1 MNAMKIRTTWLLP
14 LLLTPL
20 LAGCFGAAVVGMG
33 AGAMM
38 AADRRTSDTYLTDEA
53 IELRAGNR
61 ISERFRD
68 KVHVNVTSFN
78 RMALLTGEVPD
89 QATRTNVEK
98 LVEEVP
104 NLKAITNELSIA
116 GNSSFA
122 ARSSDSYL
130 TTKVKARFTD
140 SGKFS
145 INHVKVVTESGTVF
159 LMGLVTQAEAD
170 AAADIARTTS
180 GVMKVVRVFEII
192 SPEEARRLDNRPSE
206 DKAPKPSA
214 N

>member
-1 MNAMKIRTTWLLP
+1 MKSINYLKTWMLLLLLP
-14 LLLTPL
+14 ML

-33 AGAMM
+33 TGVMM

-53 IELRAGNR
+53 IELRASNR
-61 ISERFRD
+61 INE
-68 KVHVNVTSFN
+68 KYPANVHVNVTSFN

-89 QATRTNVEK
+89 QASKEAIEK
-98 LVEEVP
+98 IVEEVP
-104 NLKAITNELSIA
+104 NLKAITNELAIA
-116 GNSSFA
+116 GVSSLA

-130 TTKVKARFTD
+130 TAKVKARFVD

-145 INHVKVVTESGTVF
+145 TNHVKVVSEAGTVY

-170 AAADIARTTS
+170 AAADVARTTS
-180 GVMKVVRVFEII
+180 GVMKVVRVFEVI
-192 SPEEARRLDNRPSE
+192 SPEEARRLDNRPAE
-206 DKAPKPSA
+206 DKAAKKPA